1 MVSFGVRLRVCAI
14 NVLLLGTAVCV
25 PIPSAAQAAANAGAE
40 DTLAQIADEI
50 LEAQTQGGSYAKELI
65 EPLMDLSFV
74 YQEKG
79 DYALELAAL
88 EQARQVVRANYG
100 LSSLEQAP
108 LMRQQIRAE
117 ESRGNFGEA
126 WAIEQALLTLAKKHP
141 DDARTA
147 PIYHEIGDKRM
158 DLRRSYLAGERP
170 PQLTLGCYYHGSQPQ
185 LISDGSNC
193 ASGER
198 DEAILH
204 MTLDA
209 QRNYANAIAVL
220 RRQQE
225 HSGGE
230 LYELED
236 KLFRNSYF
244 LRDYQTGRQSLVRLI
259 YDDAQN
265 GEPML
270 SRIERLIQLAD
281 WDLLYDQR
289 TLAFDLYAKTHAFLE
304 QRGLAQASIDEFF
317 APAVPIL
324 LPTFQPNLFAPE
336 LAERATG
343 YVDVMFDVSRY
354 GRTSR
359 IRVLDSTHDASNIV
373 QRRVARWVV
382 DNRFRPRVTDGQAVD
397 AERIVARAYVQ
408 E

>member
-1 MVSFGVRLRVCAI
+1 MVSFGVRPHVCA
-14 NVLLLGTAVCV
+14 NVLLLGTAVCAPMGSV
-25 PIPSAAQAAANAGAE
+25 AQVGANTGDQ

-50 LEAQTQGGSYAKELI
+50 LEAQTRGGSYAKELI

-126 WAIEQALLTLAKKHP
+126 WELEQALLTLAQKHP
-141 DDARTA
+141 DDARAA

-158 DLRRSYLAGERP
+158 DLMRSYLAGERP
-170 PQLTLGCYYHGSQPQ
+170 PQLTLGCFYHGSQPQ
-185 LISDGSNC
+185 LIADGSNC
-193 ASGER
+193 SSGER
-198 DEAILH
+198 GDAILH

-244 LRDYQTGRQSLVRLI
+244 LHDYQTGRQSLVRRI
-259 YDDAQN
+259 YDDAEN
-265 GEPML
+265 REPML
-270 SRIERLIQLAD
+270 SRIERLLQLAD

-289 TLAFDLYAKTHAFLE
+289 ALAFDLYAKTDAFLT

-317 APAVPIL
+317 APAIPIP

-336 LAERATG
+336 LAEGATG
-343 YVDVMFDVSRY
+343 YVDVAFDVSRY

-359 IRVLDSTHDASNIV
+359 IRLLDSTHNASTIA

-382 DNRFRPRVTDGQAVD
+382 DHRFRPRVADGQAVD